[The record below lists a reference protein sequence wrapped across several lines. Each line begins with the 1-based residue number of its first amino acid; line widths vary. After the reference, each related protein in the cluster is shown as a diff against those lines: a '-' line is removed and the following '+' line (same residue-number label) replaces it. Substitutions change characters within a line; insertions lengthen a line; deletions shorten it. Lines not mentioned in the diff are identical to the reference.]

1 MHLPLPYNILQSLSI
16 VYGVVLQQHY
26 ENNGKEI
33 ERRPVTTISME
44 NPGNYSNS
52 VLFDFVFLYFFTG
65 SSMIQPT

>member
-1 MHLPLPYNILQSLSI
+1 MHLPLPYNILQSL
-16 VYGVVLQQHY
+16 VLQQH

>member
-33 ERRPVTTISME
+33 ERRLVTTISME

>member
-1 MHLPLPYNILQSLSI
+1 MA
-16 VYGVVLQQHY
+16 VVLQQHY

-33 ERRPVTTISME
+33 ERRPGTTINIE
-44 NPGNYSNS
+44 NPGNSSNS